1 MRKPSEIAVGL
12 GFLAIGIGFMVGAIK
27 LQIGG
32 PTDPQPG
39 FFPFLDGIVL
49 IVLSVIFLFQ
59 VWRGRVGESQAFG
72 RLWAPVIVVVAMI
85 LYVVAL
91 EKLGYIIATLFLS
104 AVVMKVLETK
114 LWPLVIVSLA
124 LPVASFVIFDRLL
137 GITLPRGI
145 MASLF

>member
-1 MRKPSEIAVGL
+1 MRKPSELIVGL

-39 FFPFLDGIVL
+39 FFPFLDGIIL
-49 IVLSVIFLFQ
+49 IVLSVIFLVQ
-59 VWRGRVGESQAFG
+59 VWRGRIGESQAFG

-85 LYVVAL
+85 LYVAAL

-137 GITLPRGI
+137 GITLPLGI